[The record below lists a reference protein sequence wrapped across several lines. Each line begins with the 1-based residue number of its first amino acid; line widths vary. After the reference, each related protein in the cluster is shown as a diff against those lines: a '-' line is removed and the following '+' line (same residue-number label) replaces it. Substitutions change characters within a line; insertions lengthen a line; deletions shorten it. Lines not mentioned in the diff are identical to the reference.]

1 MPAAKRLV
9 RVSPDT
15 LYRDLNGEGILLQLE
30 TGQYFG
36 LDAVAHRMW
45 QLLVELGDVEQV
57 QQVLVGEYN
66 IDAQTLAADLERFT
80 AQLVEKKLVAME
92 IEPAAS

>member
-1 MPAAKRLV
+1 MSAPKRLV
-9 RVSPDT
+9 RASPDT

-45 QLLVELGDVEQV
+45 QLLVELGDLDRV
-57 QQVLVGEYN
+57 QEVLVAEYKVEP
-66 IDAQTLAADLERFT
+66 ATLAADLERFT
-80 AQLVEKKLVAME
+80 AQLTGKKLIEME
-92 IEPAAS
+92 TVPAS